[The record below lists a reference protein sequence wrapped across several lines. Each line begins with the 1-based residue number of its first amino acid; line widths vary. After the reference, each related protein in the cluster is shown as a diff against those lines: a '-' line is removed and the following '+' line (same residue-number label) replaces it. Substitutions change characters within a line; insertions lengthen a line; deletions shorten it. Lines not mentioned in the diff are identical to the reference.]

1 MASVQASRPM
11 RVLVVHAAYQQ
22 RGGEDSVVDTEVA
35 LLRERGHDV
44 SLYLRQNDE
53 VTGANRLG
61 VVSQA
66 LWSRR
71 SEADVQERLESFRPD
86 VMHVH
91 NTWPVVS
98 PSVYW
103 PAYKA
108 GIPVVQTLHNFRL
121 MCPQAMFLR
130 DGQVCED
137 CLGSLPWRGVLRAC
151 YRKSRM
157 QTALLA
163 STVQLHRALGSYER
177 AVTLFVALSSF
188 SKGKLIA
195 GGLDPER
202 IVVKPNFVE
211 DSGDGHA
218 DHRAGGLF
226 VGRLSEEKGVGVLLD
241 ALRQGR
247 ANVRVVGD
255 GEWGERTRLQLG
267 ERALGYRHVREILSL
282 MKAVSY
288 LVLPSLCGENFPR
301 TIAEAYSCGLPVIAS
316 RLGAMA
322 ELVDDGVTGL
332 LFTVGDAQDLADKL
346 AWAEAHPE
354 EMRRMGRAA
363 RQRYLERYTPER
375 NYEELADIYRRA
387 RDLVRIR

>member
-1 MASVQASRPM
+1 MTSVQASQPL

-35 LLRERGHDV
+35 LLKAHGHDV
-44 SLYLRQNDE
+44 SLYLRHNDE
-53 VTGANRLG
+53 VKGANRLG

-66 LWSRR
+66 FWSRR
-71 SEADVQERLESFRPD
+71 AEVDVRDLLESFRPD

-103 PAYKA
+103 PAYKV

-130 DGQVCED
+130 DGKVCED
-137 CLGSLPWRGVLRAC
+137 CLGSVPWRGVLRAC
-151 YRKSRM
+151 YRKSHL
-157 QTALLA
+157 QTALLT
-163 STVQLHRALGSYER
+163 STMQLHRALGSYER

-202 IVVKPNFVE
+202 IVIKPNFVE
-211 DSGDGHA
+211 DSGDG
-218 DHRAGGLF
+218 DVEHREGGLF
-226 VGRLSEEKGVGVLLD
+226 VGRLSEEKGIGVLLS

-247 ANVRVVGD
+247 ANVSVVGD
-255 GEWGERTRLQLG
+255 GEWGESTRLQLG
-267 ERALGYRHVREILSL
+267 ERALGFRPVTEILSM
-282 MKAVSY
+282 MKVASY

-322 ELVDDGVTGL
+322 ELVEDGVTGL

-346 AWAEAHPE
+346 AWAEAHPG
-354 EMRRMGRAA
+354 EMRRMGCAA
-363 RQRYLERYTPER
+363 RRRYLERYTPER
-375 NYEELADIYRRA
+375 NYEELTSIYQRA
-387 RDLVRIR
+387 RELVRIR